1 MFTGSLHG
9 DKIFKFIFRLGLLL
23 IQVSIDLN
31 RGTAVR
37 VPQDTLRFFC
47 VHTGIIQHRGK
58 VMPEDVGCQSV
69 NGIRARTLISGSSL
83 ELPVNPVPEP
93 AVNGF

>member
-1 MFTGSLHG
+1 MAIKASILFFDL
-9 DKIFKFIFRLGLLL
+9 DPLL
-23 IQVSIDLN
+23 IQVGIDLN

-37 VPQDTLRFFC
+37 MAKDALRFFY

-58 VMPEDVGCQSV
+58 VMSEDVGCQSV
-69 NGIRARTLISGSSL
+69 NGIGPYTLISSSSL

-93 AVNGF
+93 AGKRFF